1 MKKNCLFTNT
11 FMLALCGL
19 AFTSAAQA
27 QATRTWVSGFGDDAN
42 PCSRTA
48 PCKTFA
54 GAISRTA
61 AGGEIDAIDPAGY
74 GTLTITKSITV
85 DGGGSLASVL
95 ATSGANGFVIN
106 AGPNDVISLRNLSI
120 NGIGTGANGIRFL
133 AGKSLHVENVI
144 IAHVTTDGID
154 VNLTATGDVTVLNTV
169 IRDCG
174 ATGVSLTGSAQV
186 NATLVNVQTEKCANG
201 VSAGANVRAAIA
213 ESTMSLNSQVGLF
226 GVGPNTEVNVDRC
239 TIAFNNVGVE
249 SGLAAAVIKLTGN
262 SITDNGTGILRM
274 AGQINGFGTNIVFG
288 NASDGTGS
296 ITPQA
301 LH

>member
-1 MKKNCLFTNT
+1 MKKNCLFMST

-19 AFTSAAQA
+19 TFTSSLQA
-27 QATRTWVSGFGDDAN
+27 QASRTWVSGLGDDAN

-54 GAISRTA
+54 GAITKTA
-61 AGGEIDAIDPAGY
+61 AGGEIDAIDPGGFGA
-74 GTLTITKSITV
+74 LTITKSITI
-85 DGGGSLASVL
+85 DGGGGSLVSVL
-95 ATSGANGFVIN
+95 SAGTNGFVIN

-120 NGIGTGANGIRFL
+120 NGIGTGTNGIRFL

-144 IAHVTTDGID
+144 ISNVTTNGID
-154 VNLTATGDVTVLNTV
+154 VNMTAAGDVSVLNTV

-174 ATGVSLTGSAQV
+174 GTGVSLVDSAQL

-201 VSAGANVRAAIA
+201 VSAGANVRAAISN
-213 ESTMSLNSQVGLF
+213 STMSLNSGVGVF

-239 TIAFNNVGVE
+239 TITFNNIGVE

-262 SITDNGTGILRM
+262 SITDNGTGVLLM
-274 AGQINGFGTNIVFG
+274 AGQINGFGNNVIFG
-288 NASDGTGS
+288 NASDGSVT
-296 ITPQA
+296 TQT
-301 LH
+301 LK